1 MRNRNIGMYVVFGLL
16 AIGLLVSISNLIIPI
31 AVFAVIFLLYKFP
44 PDRWRRFK
52 WSGGGR
58 KPRGKTRNAKFRV
71 IPGSKDS
78 SDEPPKYH

>member
-1 MRNRNIGMYVVFGLL
+1 MRNRNNIGMYIVFGLL
-16 AIGLLVSISNLIIPI
+16 AIGLLVSIRNLIIPI

-44 PDRWRRFK
+44 PNRWSRFK
-52 WSGGGR
+52 SSGGR
-58 KPRGKTRNAKFRV
+58 NPRGKTRNAKFRV